1 MQYFVMVCIPASS
14 GKADE
19 FYYHQSVYFYKFD
32 GLIILSGFQW
42 GYFYVSLNLQ
52 LAENNPAIE

>member
-1 MQYFVMVCIPASS
+1 MVCSTASS

-19 FYYHQSVYFYKFD
+19 FYYHQSVYFYKID